1 MAYKNLV
8 KMQEDACK
16 KFGSNPMFGSKTK
29 GSYEWITFAE
39 FGEKVDEFRSGL
51 AQLGVSKGDKVA
63 IIAGNSAD
71 WAIAAYA
78 TYGLG
83 GVFVPMYEKQAI
95 PECQYIVADCDAKVL
110 LVTNDETKAAF
121 EAEIE
126 KTPSLKHIVTKSKW
140 PEILASGKKRPKPSQ
155 SPSSNDIQG
164 LIYTSGTT
172 GKPKG
177 VLLSHGN
184 ILANLEEAAK
194 EFSFNQSDRMLSF
207 LPWAHI
213 FAQAGELHLA
223 LRVGFSVAFNKS
235 INELAEDLAA
245 VKPTVL
251 IAVPRIFQKI
261 HQGVLQKMAASGG
274 LIEKSFK
281 DGMELATRK
290 SKGEYVGVLRYLKL
304 LLINNVIFAKITARF
319 GGRLRFCISGA
330 AALNSETA
338 QFMTNLGIDVYEGYG
353 LSETSPIIS
362 CNTPKSRKLGSV
374 GKVVSYAKVN
384 LDHSALG
391 DNNEEGEI
399 VAYGPMIMQGYLN
412 RPDDTKAVM
421 TDDGGFRTGDIG
433 RIDKEGYL
441 YITGRIKEQYKLQNG
456 KYIVPTVLEEKLK
469 TSPYISQALV
479 SGANK
484 NYNVALIVPEME
496 ALTRYAKD
504 CSIPTKPIDKM
515 LESAKIIKL
524 FEDILEAKQKSFKG
538 YEKIRAFKLVAE
550 EWTPEN
556 GMLTQTLKVKRREVI
571 KLNQSAIESLYG
583 ST

>member
-16 KFGSNPMFGSKTK
+16 KFGSNPMFGKKIK

-39 FGEKVDEFRSGL
+39 FGEKVDQFRSGL

-110 LVTNDETKAAF
+110 LVASDETKAAF

-140 PEILASGKKRPKPSQ
+140 PEIIASGKKRPRPSQ
-155 SPSSNDIQG
+155 SPGTNDIQG
-164 LIYTSGTT
+164 IIYTSGTT

-184 ILANLEEAAK
+184 ILANVEEVAR
-194 EFSFNQSDRMLSF
+194 EFSFNQNDRMLSF

-223 LRVGFSVAFNKS
+223 LRVGFSVAFNNS
-235 INELAEDLAA
+235 INDLGEDLAA

-274 LIEKSFK
+274 LIEKSFRE
-281 DGMELATRK
+281 GMELATRK

-353 LSETSPIIS
+353 LSETSPIIA
-362 CNTPKSRKLGSV
+362 CNTPKSTKLGSV
-374 GKVVSYAKVN
+374 GKVASYAKVN

-391 DNNEEGEI
+391 DNDEEGEI

-469 TSPYISQALV
+469 TSPYISQVLV
-479 SGANK
+479 SGANQ

-496 ALTRYAKD
+496 ALTRYAQD

-524 FEDILEAKQKSFKG
+524 FEDILESKQKSFKG

-571 KLNQSAIESLYG
+571 KLNQPVIDSLYG
-583 ST
+583 GS